1 MTQRLDHLKETA
13 SQTAGPYIH
22 IGATPNFSG
31 ISGIYP
37 EDLGKTMVA
46 RGAKGERITI
56 VGHVID
62 GGGAALKD
70 ALVEIWQADAAGLYN
85 SPQEKRGK
93 ADPNFT
99 GFGRQPTDLKTG
111 EYRFETIK
119 PGSVPFVDGRP
130 MAPHVTFWLIAR
142 GINLGLHTRMYFS
155 DETAAN
161 AHLAEEDWN
170 RGAPPSTQQSFSAEP
185 SFSLRPTVSGVSVL
199 VRYITRVTERHEVST
214 RIYHAAV
221 ELVRNAKLAEA
232 ATEPAAPL
240 KPS

>member
-1 MTQRLDHLKETA
+1 MAQRLDLLKETP

-22 IGATPNFSG
+22 IGATPNHAG
-31 ISGIYP
+31 ISGVYP
-37 EDLGKTMVA
+37 EDLGGAMVG
-46 RGAKGERITI
+46 RSAKGERITI

-119 PGSVPFVDGRP
+119 PGNVPFVDGRP
-130 MAPHVTFWLIAR
+130 MAPHVTFWIIAR

-161 AHLAEEDWN
+161 AKCPVLARLED
-170 RGAPPSTQQSFSAEP
+170 QSRAKTLIAQRSEKDGKAVYTFDIRLQGEGE
-185 SFSLRPTVSGVSVL
+185 TVFFD
-199 VRYITRVTERHEVST
+199 I
-214 RIYHAAV
+214 
-221 ELVRNAKLAEA
+221 
-232 ATEPAAPL
+232 
-240 KPS
+240 